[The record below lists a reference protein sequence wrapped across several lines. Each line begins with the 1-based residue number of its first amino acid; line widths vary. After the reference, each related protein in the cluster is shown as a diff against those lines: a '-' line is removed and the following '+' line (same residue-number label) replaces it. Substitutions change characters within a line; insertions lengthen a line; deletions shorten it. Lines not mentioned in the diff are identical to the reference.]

1 MFTLTTIKHIH
12 GGNLWSAAQHY
23 GVNYKEILDFSAN
36 INPLGPVPAIYDAIK
51 TNLDTILHY
60 PDPQCQPLKEV
71 LSAWTG
77 LTTDQIIM
85 GNGAAEL
92 IYLLMA
98 TLKPQKVL
106 IPAPTFSEY
115 EAAVQV
121 AGGRVVDFYLP
132 EEHNFKLEAPALA
145 KQLPGV
151 DMVVICNPNNP
162 TGQIL
167 TRDEVLYIVREAAK
181 HHTFVLVDEAFIDF
195 IPDKEKYSVASCVR
209 EFSNLFVAYS
219 LTKFLGIPGLRLGSG
234 LGNSQLIKDL
244 NDRKDPWN
252 VNCLAQIA
260 GLTSFDNQE
269 HLKATQQFVHS
280 EKNFLWAELG
290 KINGLEPFAP
300 SVNYILIKLT
310 MGWKAKS
317 LQQRLAQFRIMVR
330 DCSSFKNMDDSYIRV
345 AVKDHS
351 SNLTLI
357 AALKEICGE
366 GES

>member
-12 GGNLWSAAQHY
+12 GGNLWLAAQNY
-23 GVNYKEILDFSAN
+23 GVNHKEILDFSAN
-36 INPLGPVPAIYDAIK
+36 INPLGPVPAIYEAIK

-77 LTTDQIIM
+77 LATDQIIM

-121 AGGRVVDFYLP
+121 AGGTVVDFYLS
-132 EEHNFKLEAPALA
+132 EENKFKLEVPALA

-151 DMVVICNPNNP
+151 EMVVICNPNNP

-181 HHTFVLVDEAFIDF
+181 QHTFVLVDEAFMDF
-195 IPDKEKYSVASCVR
+195 VPEKEKYSVASWVK

-260 GLTSFDNQE
+260 GISSFDNQD
-269 HLKATQQFVHS
+269 HLKATQKFVHS

-310 MGWKAKS
+310 KGWKAKS

-366 GES
+366 GER